1 MHESLKGGS
10 KSRIAWAT
18 IVPLLMSCAIF
29 ILYSQQQT
37 PNVADFG
44 VRYRAML
51 YVKPDVS
58 NVISDAKVQDFL
70 SEHRPKH
77 NHIDNLLPSNTRPL
91 PQSNSEEWEQIL
103 APEHIRNLSEYE
115 SASIQIDETSNSL
128 HDQSASAYH
137 IDNQSFLL
145 TACTMVKNEAPYIVE
160 WIEFN
165 RMQGV
170 DRIII
175 YDHNSSD
182 NVVYLKDFYQQRDP
196 GFQIQVYKSFE
207 NKSLYQNL
215 QEMNFQH
222 CLESF
227 GNSTEWMVNLDV
239 DEYLYSPAFGTLASM
254 LRNLSAIERK
264 RGLHFS
270 GMTSVNLNFGSSG
283 QQHRFENKLVRGAD
297 GRVTYRN
304 PCGLQLITDHILRGP
319 ALNIF
324 GESEEYQA
332 NSLCHARVRAHA
344 QFELQLSEVRG
355 HNFKIS
361 QQGSFVDLL
370 M

>member
-1 MHESLKGGS
+1 
-10 KSRIAWAT
+10 
-18 IVPLLMSCAIF
+18 
-29 ILYSQQQT
+29 
-37 PNVADFG
+37 
-44 VRYRAML
+44 
-51 YVKPDVS
+51 
-58 NVISDAKVQDFL
+58 
-70 SEHRPKH
+70 
-77 NHIDNLLPSNTRPL
+77 
-91 PQSNSEEWEQIL
+91 
-103 APEHIRNLSEYE
+103 
-115 SASIQIDETSNSL
+115 
-128 HDQSASAYH
+128 
-137 IDNQSFLL
+137 
-145 TACTMVKNEAPYIVE
+145 MVKNEAPYIVE

-182 NVVYLKDFYQQRDP
+182 DVSLLVEFYQQRDS
-196 GFQIQVYKSFE
+196 GCQVQVLNSVAIQK
-207 NKSLYQNL
+207 QRNL
-215 QEMNFQH
+215 QQMNFQH
-222 CLESF
+222 CLESY

-319 ALNIF
+319 AANIF
-324 GESEEYQA
+324 GESEEYQVIA
-332 NSLCHARVRAHA
+332 TR
-344 QFELQLSEVRG
+344 SEM
-355 HNFKIS
+355 I
-361 QQGSFVDLL
+361 
-370 M
+370 